1 MSLHSPLTAIATS
14 WFVAPTVS
22 RSVAGMSIVFG
33 SFIANSVDQWMRC
46 VHPSQCYLIRTSAFV
61 ILMYMMSLSGL
72 LWATQNVIQKL
83 IAGADSSR
91 LAREAFLNRMSHDLR
106 SPLAAVIGN
115 ENRGFLF
122 V

>member
-1 MSLHSPLTAIATS
+1 
-14 WFVAPTVS
+14 
-22 RSVAGMSIVFG
+22 
-33 SFIANSVDQWMRC
+33 MRC
-46 VHPSQCYLIRTSAFV
+46 VAPSQCYLIRTSAFV

-91 LAREAFLNRMSHDLR
+91 VAREAFLNRMSHDLR